1 MSEINTIKRG
11 KNKVE
16 RNWLFTVI
24 FIVLVLYI
32 VVLAIPFLWALLNA
46 FKTPDEFHG
55 TFLIKKNPLGWPKKG
70 FTFDNFKYLFNDEV
84 FFGTN
89 RGLMNNLEHPDELS
103 GRIGIIGRMGSDGMY
118 HPGLLTNSILYAVGC
133 AIAATLTPCFTAYAV
148 AKFDFKFSK
157 VIYTVVIVVMA
168 LPIVGSLPSEI
179 KVATDLGII
188 DTMLGM
194 WIMKANFLG
203 LYFLVFHA
211 QFKSISNT
219 YSEAA
224 RVDGASNFRIMFQI
238 ILPFAFGTM
247 ITVFLLTF
255 IMFWN
260 DYQTPMNYLHNNP
273 VLAQG
278 MINFYRS
285 TSNEFKVVQKTPV
298 KLAVILLAASPII
311 LLALLSSKKLTQNL
325 SVGGVKE

>member
-1 MSEINTIKRG
+1 MNKSKGTPTIKKHR
-11 KNKVE
+11 E
-16 RNWLFTVI
+16 FNWLFTVV
-24 FIVLVLYI
+24 FIILILYI
-32 VVLAIPFLWALLNA
+32 VVLAIPMLWAILNA
-46 FKTPDEFHG
+46 FKTPTEFHG
-55 TFLIKKNPLGWPKKG
+55 NWKIKKNPLGWPKEG
-70 FTFDNFKYLFNDEV
+70 FTIENFKYLFNSEV

-89 RGLMNNLEHPDELS
+89 RGIMNNDEFS
-103 GRIGIIGRMGSDGMY
+103 GRIGIIGRVGGDGRY
-118 HPGLLTNSILYAVGC
+118 HTGLLTNSILYAVGC
-133 AIAATLTPCFTAYAV
+133 AIAATVTPCFTAYA
-148 AKFDFKFSK
+148 AARHDYKFSK
-157 VIYTVVIVVMA
+157 VLYTVVIIVMA
-168 LPIVGSLPSEI
+168 LPIVGNLPSEI

-203 LYFLVFHA
+203 LYFLVFFA
-211 QFKSISNT
+211 QFKSISKT

-224 RVDGASNFRIMFQI
+224 RVDGASNLRIMFQI
-238 ILPFAFGTM
+238 ILPLAFGTM

-255 IMFWN
+255 IMYWN

-285 TSNEFKVVQKTPV
+285 TSNEYPDALKTPV

-311 LLALLSSKKLTQNL
+311 LVALLSSKKLTQNL

>member
-1 MSEINTIKRG
+1 MK
-11 KNKVE
+11 KNAKTQILKQ
-16 RNWLFTVI
+16 RKKLNWFFVAV
-24 FIVLVLYI
+24 FVVLVLYVI
-32 VVLAIPFLWALLNA
+32 ALAIPAGWAILNA
-46 FKTPDEFHG
+46 FKTPLEFHG
-55 TFLIKKNPLGWPKKG
+55 NYKTEANPLGWPKLG
-70 FTFDNFKYLFNDEV
+70 FTTDNFQYLFNEEV

-89 RGLMNNLEHPDELS
+89 HELLRS
-103 GRIGIIGRMGSDGMY
+103 GDPLSGRMGVLGRIGIDGIY
-118 HPGLLTNSILYAVGC
+118 YPGLLLNSILYAVGC
-133 AIAATLTPCFTAYAV
+133 AIFATVTPCFTAYA
-148 AKFDFKFSK
+148 AANFNFKFSK
-157 VIYTVVIVVMA
+157 VLYTVVIVAMA

-188 DTMLGM
+188 DTMIGM

-203 LYFLVFHA
+203 LYFLVFFA
-211 QFKSISNT
+211 QFKSISKT

-224 RVDGASNFRIMFQI
+224 KVDGASNFRIMFQI
-238 ILPFAFGTM
+238 IMPMAIGTM

-255 IMFWN
+255 INFWN

-285 TSNEFKVVQKTPV
+285 TSDDFAVVQRTPV
-298 KLAVILLAASPII
+298 KLAVIILAASPIV
-311 LLALLSSKKLTQNL
+311 LLALIFSRKLTQNL

>member
-1 MSEINTIKRG
+1 MKRRISPINP
-11 KNKVE
+11 NKKE
-16 RNWLFTVI
+16 RNWLFTVL
-24 FIVLVLYI
+24 FIILIIYI
-32 VVLAIPFLWALLNA
+32 LALAIPMLWAILNA
-46 FKTPDEFHG
+46 FKTPVEFHG
-55 TFLIKKNPLGWPKKG
+55 NWKIKKNPLGWPTQG
-70 FTFDNFKYLFNDEV
+70 FTLDNFKYLFNNEV
-84 FFGTN
+84 FYGTN
-89 RGLMNNLEHPDELS
+89 HKLLNGMDEYA
-103 GRIGIIGRMGSDGMY
+103 GRIGILGRFVNGTFY
-118 HPGLLTNSILYAVGC
+118 PGLLTNSILYAVGC
-133 AIAATLTPCFTAYAV
+133 ALVATITPCFTAYA
-148 AKFDFKFSK
+148 AARYNYKFSK
-157 VIYTVVIVVMA
+157 ILYMVAIVVMA

-188 DTMLGM
+188 DTMIGI

-203 LYFLVFHA
+203 LYFLVFFA
-211 QFKSISNT
+211 QFKSIPVT

-224 RVDGASNFRIMFQI
+224 RVDGASNLRTMFQI
-238 ILPFAFGTM
+238 ILPLAFGTM
-247 ITVFLLTF
+247 VTVFLLTF

-285 TSNEFKVVQKTPV
+285 TSNQFPDAQKTPV

-311 LLALLSSKKLTQNL
+311 ILALLSSKKLTQNL